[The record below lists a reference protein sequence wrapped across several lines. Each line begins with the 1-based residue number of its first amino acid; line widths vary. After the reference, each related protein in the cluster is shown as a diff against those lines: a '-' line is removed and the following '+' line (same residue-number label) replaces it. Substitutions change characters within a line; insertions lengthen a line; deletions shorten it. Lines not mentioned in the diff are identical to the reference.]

1 MKPLNNPVFRRLT
14 VQGNGCCFRPVY
26 LPGRKVWDVN
36 PTMREQSALPRTV
49 IICIIALMT
58 LHAFLMNGYYLVHK
72 RLTVGTYLDP
82 IVAQADPTLFKNSL
96 YVQAVNRTNVR
107 LSISHDFNLF
117 IIKHFDFETF
127 AVTQEIVSLFFS
139 LAGIFALTRVLFGSS
154 GAGLLAMLLYTTEL
168 NNWTLGSP
176 APYLNFFHH
185 GLLYAYPLIIWSM
198 VFFFQKRYP
207 LSLFLSGL
215 AWNFHP
221 MCTVFVLWAYCLFWA
236 FNYKELK
243 ASTMGYCILS
253 FTLPALPAII
263 RSFSYLSS
271 TQQLDFSAWITAA
284 YWTAWFTCFPSTWPA
299 LSFVRA
305 ILFFVLFMLAV
316 YRIPDSSRK
325 QGLLIFTGGVLMLCL
340 AGTVF
345 ADIYPVPFIIKMSL
359 WRSTLIYMFMALPC
373 IAWLLLALFNHSFT
387 SRFTVIALI
396 VLLTG
401 YVKCYPFY
409 YLPLL
414 LAAVAFFIYEPVLKE
429 RFSSIARNFS
439 SVFFLSLAMLLAY
452 QIMYGER
459 GTRMLVFFIAI
470 IIFLLAIALRRK
482 RSPLNAITYIVWSG
496 LFIILIDAAVLYF
509 KGGPEI
515 YYHGYFQ
522 GKRHPWAD
530 MQLFA
535 KQHSDKDDLF
545 IVPTYMNDFGIY
557 SQRATLGDWAEG
569 SNAIYL
575 DNQFTREWLT
585 RMKDLGW
592 KKFCFDSSAEGYY
605 YLPTSEVVKT
615 ACKYGVKFIITEK
628 PKIFALPKIYENEQF
643 ILYRAPQCS
652 GTGSS

>member
-1 MKPLNNPVFRRLT
+1 MSE
-14 VQGNGCCFRPVY
+14 QG
-26 LPGRKVWDVN
+26 
-36 PTMREQSALPRTV
+36 ALPRKF
-49 IICIIALMT
+49 IIGIIALVT
-58 LHAFLMNGYYLVHK
+58 LHAFLMNGYYFEHK
-72 RLTVGTYLDP
+72 RLTIGTYLDP
-82 IVAQADPTLFKNSL
+82 IVAQTDPTLFKKSI

-107 LSISHDFNLF
+107 LSFSHDFNLF
-117 IIKHFDFETF
+117 IIKYFDFETF
-127 AVTQEIVSLFFS
+127 AVTQEIVSLFLS

-154 GAGLLAMLLYTTEL
+154 GAGFLAMLLYTTEL

-185 GLLYAYPLIIWSM
+185 GLLFAYPLIIWSM
-198 VFFFQKRYP
+198 VFFFKKRYP
-207 LSLFLSGL
+207 LSLFLAGL

-221 MCTVFVLWAYCLFWA
+221 MCTVFVLWAYCLFWV
-236 FNYKELK
+236 FNYKEVP
-243 ASTMGYCILS
+243 AATIGYCVPA
-253 FTLPALPAII
+253 FVLPALPTII
-263 RSFSYLSS
+263 RSFSYLGS
-271 TQQLDFSAWITAA
+271 TQQLDFPAWFTAA

-299 LSFVRA
+299 QSFVRA
-305 ILFFVLFMLAV
+305 LLFFVLFMLAV

-325 QGLLIFTGGVLMLCL
+325 RGMLIFTCAVLTLCF

-359 WRSTLIYMFMALPC
+359 WRSTLVYMFIALPC
-373 IAWLLLALFNHSFT
+373 IAWLLLSLLNRPFT
-387 SRFTVIALI
+387 MRFIAIALI
-396 VLLTG
+396 VLLSG
-401 YVKCYPFY
+401 YVKCYPLY

-414 LAAVAFFIYEPVLKE
+414 LGALVLFLCEPGLKQRFAFL
-429 RFSSIARNFS
+429 SRNINLM
-439 SVFFLSLAMLLAY
+439 FFLSLAVMLAY
-452 QIMYGER
+452 QIMSGER
-459 GTRMLVFFIAI
+459 GTRMLLFFIAI
-470 IIFLLAIALRRK
+470 IIFLLAIALRRR
-482 RSPLNAITYIVWSG
+482 RSPMNAVTYIAWAS

-530 MQLFA
+530 IQLFA

-585 RMKDLGW
+585 RMKELGW
-592 KKFCFDSSAEGYY
+592 KKFCFDSNAEGYY

-615 ACKYGVKFIITEK
+615 AKKYGAKYIITEK
-628 PKIFALPKIYENEQF
+628 PKTFALPKIYENEQF
-643 ILYRAPQCS
+643 ILYRAPHAAERGAPENGHTMLKSRYERPATETTYQGNS
-652 GTGSS
+652 